1 MVPERLDAFLAER
14 YRELRCRWRADIFG
28 REGIPLSSIEHEF
41 GRLED
46 KTPTSDLTTES
57 TPADV
62 NGPTL
67 KTDPEGWKKA
77 RQKIGSRRSPDASAI
92 SRMSK
97 LLGSAEGLE

>member
-1 MVPERLDAFLAER
+1 MVPERLDAFLAKLC
-14 YRELRCRWRADIFG
+14 RELRFRWHADIFG

-46 KTPTSDLTTES
+46 KMPTSDLTTES

-67 KTDPEGWKKA
+67 
-77 RQKIGSRRSPDASAI
+77 RQNPDLWAKQAPKRNRKRLVSDADI
-92 SRMSK
+92 TRMSK